1 MYQVIKMYGD
11 LEPWWFLE
19 GWKDDV
25 VETQEFGD
33 YYEALKYYK
42 KEWFALMDR
51 YPSFNSKSSVMT
63 AFWDSKDQ
71 RWCEEC
77 GEDLQQYYSL
87 ALLKDWEAIPKDWY
101 RPGYARSNDNPLPF
115 QCQIKTPAGEK

>member
-19 GWKDDV
+19 GWKDDILKV
-25 VETQEFGD
+25 QEFED

-42 KEWFALMDR
+42 QEWFDLMGR

-87 ALLKDWEAIPKDWY
+87 ALLKDWEAIPKDWH
-101 RPGYARSNDNPLPF
+101 RPGYERSNDNPIPF
-115 QCQIKTPAGEK
+115 QCRVKVAQ

>member
-19 GWKDDV
+19 GWKEDI
-25 VETQEFGD
+25 VEVKEFD
-33 YYEALKYYK
+33 KFYDALKYYK
-42 KEWFALMDR
+42 QAWFDLFER

-63 AFWDSKDQ
+63 AFWNSEDQ

-77 GEDLQQYYSL
+77 VDYLQQYYSI
-87 ALLKDWEAIPKDWY
+87 ALLKDWQEIPKEAY
-101 RPGYARSNDNPLPF
+101 RPGY
-115 QCQIKTPAGEK
+115 EKSSQS

>member
-19 GWKDDV
+19 GWKDDILKV
-25 VETQEFGD
+25 QEFED

-42 KEWFALMDR
+42 QEWFDLMGR

-77 GEDLQQYYSL
+77 GEDLATVLLPSSAQRLGGYSQGL
-87 ALLKDWEAIPKDWY
+87 ASTRL
-101 RPGYARSNDNPLPF
+101 
-115 QCQIKTPAGEK
+115 